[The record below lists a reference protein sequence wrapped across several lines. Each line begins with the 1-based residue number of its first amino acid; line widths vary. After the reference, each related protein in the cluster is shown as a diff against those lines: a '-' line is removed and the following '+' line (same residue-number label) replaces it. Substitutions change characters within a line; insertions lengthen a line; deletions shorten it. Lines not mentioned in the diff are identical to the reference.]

1 MTLSR
6 RQANFCAFS
15 KDGASAYDLPRYAM
29 DLKDTLNLP
38 RTDFPMRANLVERE
52 PQRLAHWEKND
63 LYGAIQRNNAS
74 GDVFLLHDG
83 PPFTNGDV
91 HIGTALNKILK
102 DFILRFKSMQGF
114 RTPYI
119 PGWDCHG
126 LPIEYKVSRQLQ
138 KEKKALT
145 PVELREA
152 CAEFSRGFI
161 ETQRAQFKRLGIL
174 ADWAAEYRTMNPK
187 YEAEILR
194 TFALFVEQGLVYR
207 SKKPVYWSIP
217 CETALAEAEIEYKDH
232 TSPSVWVAF
241 KVPAEAGQQAGLD
254 PKAEVVIWTTT
265 PWTLPANLAIAV
277 HPDFEYVQVRHGER
291 VFLVAQELAEDFISR
306 AKLDGA
312 TVEAPIKGRQLEG
325 VNARH
330 PFIERASPLVLAD
343 YVTLESGTGCV
354 HTAPGHGL
362 DDYHTGLKYGLEIY
376 SPIDD
381 RGRYQDDGQIPASL
395 VGITVLERN
404 GKCPANDAVLE
415 IIQGNGAL
423 VHHEAYHHQYPHCWR
438 SKTPVVFRAMDQ
450 WFVALD
456 KEGLRQRA
464 LDQIGAVRWVPEWG
478 ENRIKGAVESR
489 PDWCISRQRQW
500 GMPLPV
506 FFRKSDGEP
515 LLEASV
521 IEAVADKVE
530 AEGSNIWWEQTPA
543 QLLSAIEL
551 SPEWSAED
559 LEKGVD
565 TMDVWI
571 DSGCSHRA
579 VLKQVEHLAW
589 PADVYL
595 EGSDQHRGW
604 FQSSLWTGVIAD
616 SRAPY
621 KRVITHGFIVD
632 ENKRKISKSDGKPQ
646 TADGYVAQYG
656 ADILRL
662 WIASQDYVNDIPV
675 SDGILK
681 NIAKTYRDI
690 RNTLRY
696 QISNLYDF
704 DAARDALPLEELSAI
719 DQWALHK
726 THALIG
732 EATSAFEAFE
742 FHRAYQLIANFC
754 NTTLSA
760 IYHDILKDRLYT
772 YGSDW
777 PERRSSQT
785 AIHEIFRVL
794 CRLVAPILTLTAD
807 EAWAYYQ
814 GNSDFAGNSIHEE
827 TWPAQDERWVHP
839 MVTEEVDGLL
849 KFRDRVNEKLEEARR
864 AKAIGQSLDAQVLIE
879 GSPGDATFELLEQ
892 YTESLSEI
900 FIVSQVHLMPSSSA
914 EKVSIEVRHADGMRC
929 PRSWRWVP
937 QLVSAG
943 EFGDVSPRCRE
954 ALLAR
959 KGSNLASGK

>member
-1 MTLSR
+1 
-6 RQANFCAFS
+6 
-15 KDGASAYDLPRYAM
+15 M

-52 PQRLAHWEKND
+52 PQRLARWADEG
-63 LYGAIQRNNAS
+63 LYASIQQTNAS
-74 GDVFLLHDG
+74 GEVFILHDG

-102 DFILRFKSMQGF
+102 DFILRFKSMQGY
-114 RTPYI
+114 RTPYV

-126 LPIEYKVSRQLQ
+126 LPIEYKVARQLQ
-138 KEKKALT
+138 AEKRELS

-161 ETQRAQFKRLGIL
+161 ETQRGQFQRLGVL
-174 ADWAAEYRTMNPK
+174 ADWASEYRTMNPA
-187 YEAEILR
+187 YEADILR
-194 TFALFVEQGLVYR
+194 TFACFVEKDLVYR

-232 TSPSVWVAF
+232 VSPSIWVAF
-241 KVPAEAGQQAGLD
+241 DVPAEEGAKAGLD
-254 PKAEVVIWTTT
+254 PKTQIVIWTTT

-277 HPDFEYVQVRHGER
+277 HPEFEYVQVTHGER
-291 VFLVAQELAEDFISR
+291 VFLVAGPLAEDFISR
-306 AKLDGA
+306 AKLEGA
-312 TVEAPIKGRQLEG
+312 QVGAPLAGKALEG
-325 VNARH
+325 IRARH
-330 PFIERASPLVLAD
+330 PFIDRASPVVLAD
-343 YVTLESGTGCV
+343 YVTLDAGTGCV

-376 SPIDD
+376 CPIDD
-381 RGRYQDDGQIPASL
+381 RGRYVADGQIPENL

-415 IIQGNGAL
+415 MLQGNGLL
-423 VHHEAYHHQYPHCWR
+423 VHNEDYQHQYPHCWR

-456 KEGLRQRA
+456 KNGLRQAA
-464 LDQIGAVRWVPEWG
+464 LEEVGKVQWVPDWG
-478 ENRIKGAVESR
+478 ENRIRGAVESR
-489 PDWCISRQRQW
+489 PDWCISRQRSW

-506 FFRKSDGEP
+506 FYRESDGQP
-515 LLEASV
+515 LLDSAV
-521 IEAVADKVE
+521 IEAVAEKVE
-530 AEGSNIWWEQTPA
+530 TGGSNVWWEQSPEE
-543 QLLSAIEL
+543 LLSEVTLPEGWEASAL
-551 SPEWSAED
+551 S
-559 LEKGVD
+559 KGSD

-579 VLKQVEHLAW
+579 VLQRQAGLTW

-616 SRAPY
+616 GAKPY
-621 KRVITHGFIVD
+621 KRVVTHGFIVD
-632 ENKRKISKSDGKPQ
+632 ENKRKISKSEGKPQ
-646 TADGYVAQYG
+646 TADSYVAKYG

-662 WIASQDYVNDIPV
+662 WISSQDYVNDIPV

-681 NIAKTYRDI
+681 NISKTYRDI

-704 DAARDALPLEELSAI
+704 NAATDALLLEELSAI

-726 THALIG
+726 THALVG
-732 EATSAFEAFE
+732 EVTEAFEAFE
-742 FHRAYQLIANFC
+742 FHRGYQLVANFC

-760 IYHDILKDRLYT
+760 RYHDILKDRLYT
-772 YGSDW
+772 YGFDW

-785 AIHEIFRVL
+785 AIHAIFQVL
-794 CRLVAPILTLTAD
+794 CRLVAPILTFTAD
-807 EAWAYYQ
+807 EAWAYFQ
-814 GNSDFAGNSIHEE
+814 GNADFAEE
-827 TWPAQDERWVHP
+827 SVHVQCWPKQDERWEHP
-839 MVTEEVDGLL
+839 AAAEEVDRVLQ
-849 KFRDRVNEKLEEARR
+849 FRDRVNEKLEEARR
-864 AKAIGQSLDAQVLIE
+864 AKEIGQSLDAQVLVE
-879 GSPGDATFELLEQ
+879 GSPGDATFELLEK
-892 YTESLSEI
+892 YAESLAEF
-900 FIVSQVHLMPSSSA
+900 FIVSQVHLIPSSSA
-914 EKVSIEVRHADGMRC
+914 EVVSVEVRHADGVRC

-959 KGSNLASGK
+959 KGSNLAHGS